1 MTRIEF
7 AERIVRILTDKS
19 EAARIDGPF
28 VKTEAKA
35 LGGSTL
41 AAVEELA
48 NEVHMGWVLTT
59 DATGNLQILY

>member
-7 AERIVRILTDKS
+7 AERITRILKN
-19 EAARIDGPF
+19 EGARIDGPF
-28 VKTEAKA
+28 VKTKTTA

-41 AAVEELA
+41 AQIEGMATEA
-48 NEVHMGWVLTT
+48 GMGWVITS